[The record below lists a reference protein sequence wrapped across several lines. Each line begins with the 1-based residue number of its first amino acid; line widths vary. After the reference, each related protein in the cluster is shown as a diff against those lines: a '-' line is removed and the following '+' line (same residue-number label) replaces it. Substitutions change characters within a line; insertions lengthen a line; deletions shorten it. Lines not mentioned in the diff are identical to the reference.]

1 MSFPKDLA
9 VKIKFISIFV
19 VLLIFNM
26 PLLVSAQQVVSEVEQ
41 ARADAERD
49 AEKYVSSLAWNAVG
63 FGCGCF
69 GLAYAYLATPT
80 VPVGVLLGKT
90 PTYVATYTQVYQENA
105 KRRRM
110 QSAAIGCVASSLVST
125 VTFLLSPS
133 ETN

>member
-1 MSFPKDLA
+1 M
-9 VKIKFISIFV
+9 KIKFISIFV

-80 VPVGVLLGKT
+80 VVVARVAAVRGRVTPQTNPQKQGTRLAAVEAMLPQSPV
-90 PTYVATYTQVYQENA
+90 A
-105 KRRRM
+105 
-110 QSAAIGCVASSLVST
+110 VSH
-125 VTFLLSPS
+125 LQKGNKL
-133 ETN
+133 